1 MEVETMTVA
10 VAVNEGRC
18 RVCLA
23 RPIEHYE
30 AEMCHRCL
38 VAEMDGPRKVQ
49 IDLSDEPRL
58 KVVLESGGI
67 RITLDAVQDVAEIGG
82 TTEMAMAYVAKM
94 LADIKR
100 LGRN

>member
-1 MEVETMTVA
+1 MTVA

-38 VAEMDGPRKVQ
+38 MAEMDGPRKVQ
-49 IDLSDEPRL
+49 IDLSDEPAL
-58 KVVLESGGI
+58 KVSMVGGLVLLKIDG
-67 RITLDAVQDVAEIGG
+67 VQDIAEIGG
-82 TTEMAMAYVAKM
+82 TSEKALAFVNDM
-94 LADIKR
+94 LAGISR
-100 LGRN
+100 VVRN